1 MKKLHIILEIL
12 VIGSLL
18 LVTACTENDYPTEVA
33 DLIIHNAKIT
43 TQNEAQPD
51 AEAVAIKDGLIH
63 SVGSS
68 IDILKLK
75 GEKTKIVDARGKRV
89 IPGLVDSHSHFLRS
103 GLSYTRELRWDGVP
117 TIKEGLEM
125 IKKAA
130 EITPE
135 GEWVRVIGGW
145 TPWQFEEQRLPT
157 PEELTAASPNRPVYA
172 QYFYSAGIVNKKG
185 MEILGINK
193 NTPDPYK
200 GRFDR
205 DANGIP
211 TGLMLAE
218 PHPGIFYGKIG
229 ALPKTTKAVEANSTI
244 HLFRELARFGLTG
257 VIDAGGGGFNYP
269 EEYTT
274 AERLAAEGKLA
285 VRTSFYLFAQRPKRE
300 LEDFDAW
307 SKTNKAGTNTDP
319 HKHHGFEL
327 DGGGEYILWE
337 AADYENFRWER
348 PELPETMDEN
358 LKPIVKL
365 LIERKWPFKV
375 HATYNESIMK
385 ILDVIEE
392 VNKTTPLNGMRWSIE
407 HGETVKPET
416 VDRIVALGGGL
427 AIQDRMV
434 FLGDDFVE
442 RYGEA
447 AAKMSPPIRYMYDN
461 KVPIGMGTDGTR
473 GGSFNPFISLHYMI
487 TGETASGRKLYDKN
501 NLLNR
506 AEALEVH
513 TLGSAWF
520 SGEETVKGKIQK
532 GQYADLALLTKDY
545 MTIPVDEIKNIE
557 SLLTM
562 VDGKV
567 VYGAGDYADLSPPV
581 PPILPEWSP
590 VKLFGS
596 YWQNK

>member
-1 MKKLHIILEIL
+1 MKCNKIIRQVFGVL
-12 VIGSLL
+12 SLL
-18 LVTACTENDYPTEVA
+18 LILSCESNQAPKETA

-43 TQNEAQPD
+43 TQDEAVPT
-51 AEAVAIKDGLIH
+51 AEAVAIKDGLLL

-75 GEKTKIVDARGKRV
+75 GEKTEVVDAKGKRI

-103 GLSYTRELRWDGVP
+103 GLTYTRELRWDGVP
-117 TIKEGLEM
+117 TIKKGLEM
-125 IKKAA
+125 ITKAA
-130 EITPE
+130 AITPE

-157 PEELTAASPNRPVYA
+157 PAELTAAAPNTPVYM
-172 QYFYSAGIVNKKG
+172 QYFYSAGLVNKKG
-185 MEILGINK
+185 LEILGITK
-193 NTPDPYK
+193 DTPDPHE
-200 GRFDR
+200 GRFER
-205 DANGIP
+205 DAQGNP

-218 PHPGIFYGKIG
+218 PHPGIFYGKIA
-229 ALPKTTKAVEANSTI
+229 ALPKTTKEVEANSTI
-244 HLFRELARFGLTG
+244 HMFRELARYGLTG

-269 EEYTT
+269 EEYST
-274 AERLAAEGKLA
+274 AEKLAADGNLA
-285 VRTSFYLFAQRPKRE
+285 IRTSFYLFAQRPKRE

-307 SKTNKAGTNTDP
+307 SKANKAGTNTDP
-319 HKHHGFEL
+319 HKEHGFEL

-348 PELPETMDEN
+348 PELPETMGEN
-358 LKPIVKL
+358 LKPVVKL
-365 LIERKWPFKV
+365 LIERRWPFKV
-375 HATYNESIMK
+375 HATYNESIVK
-385 ILDVIEE
+385 ILDIIEE

-407 HGETVKPET
+407 HGETIKPET
-416 VDRIVALGGGL
+416 VDRIVALGGGI

-442 RYGEA
+442 RYGEEV
-447 AAKMSPPIRYMYDN
+447 AKMSPPLRYMYDN

-473 GGSFNPFISLHYMI
+473 GGSFNPFVSLHYMI

-506 AEALEVH
+506 EEALRVH
-513 TLGSAWF
+513 TIGSAWF
-520 SGEETVKGKIQK
+520 SGEEEVKGRIKK
-532 GQYADLALLTKDY
+532 GQYADLVLLTKDY
-545 MTIPVDEIKNIE
+545 ITVSADEIKTIE
-557 SLLTM
+557 SLLTV

-567 VYGAGDYADLSPPV
+567 VYAAGDYIALAPPV
-581 PPILPEWSP
+581 PPILPDWSP

-596 YWQNK
+596 YYKQ